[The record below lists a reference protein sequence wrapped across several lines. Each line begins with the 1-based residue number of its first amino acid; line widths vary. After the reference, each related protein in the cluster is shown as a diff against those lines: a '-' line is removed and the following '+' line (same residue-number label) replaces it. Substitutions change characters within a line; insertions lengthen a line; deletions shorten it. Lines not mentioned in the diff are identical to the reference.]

1 MNDTQ
6 ALFSRLT
13 ALRAYFEGG
22 ETLWQAEEVFS
33 PRAILAQGRVSPT
46 ERIRAAEAQEAGSS
60 SLVTLQQLLQNLPQE
75 RLQRLFEA
83 PQGQTASGTM
93 MPSGIA
99 QGGFSPLS
107 PSAAVPQMD
116 AETLSRAFSR
126 DARRYDE

>member
-46 ERIRAAEAQEAGSS
+46 ERIRAAGNEEEGNS
-60 SLVTLQQLLQNLPQE
+60 SLQTLQQLLQNLPQAQ
-75 RLQRLFEA
+75 LQRLFDA
-83 PQGQTASGTM
+83 PQGQTAPGIM
-93 MPSGIA
+93 MPNGIA

-107 PSAAVPQMD
+107 PSAAVPQTD